1 MHATMKTRSV
11 GILRRAFFFLGVII
25 GFALAVITIW
35 NRLEAVNYYFTG
47 VKYAPFHGLKCPVII
62 APTEKGIVTAVF
74 NNSKAHEDNFFY
86 RVEISGRPF
95 PRQVENQ
102 IAVPP
107 HQTKSIRLTVDAK
120 DVDLLFF
127 VLVKMTILPNA
138 FHPAQEAV
146 CGIMVA
152 NVLGLT
158 GAQISTLALSLSFFG
173 IAVGLGVWQPT
184 TTRLDRSAKLA
195 MQILGFVVLLAVVAG
210 VMGWWVIAI
219 ALSVT
224 TILLVVISLRF
235 AIA

>member
-1 MHATMKTRSV
+1 MKTR
-11 GILRRAFFFLGVII
+11 GLDILRRAFFFLGVII
-25 GFALAVITIW
+25 GFALTIITIW
-35 NRLEAVNYYFTG
+35 NRLEAMNYYFTG
-47 VKYAPFHGLKCPVII
+47 VKYTPFHGLKCPVII
-62 APTEKGIVTAVF
+62 APTEKGVVAAVF
-74 NNSKAHEDNFFY
+74 NNPTDREDNFFY

-95 PRQVENQ
+95 TRQVENQ

-107 HQTKSIRLTVDAK
+107 HQTKSIQLTVDAD

-146 CGIMVA
+146 CGMMVA
-152 NVLGLT
+152 NVMGLT

-184 TTRLDRSAKLA
+184 TTRPDRNAKRA
-195 MQILGFVVLLAVVAG
+195 MQTLGFVVLLAVIAG
-210 VMGWWVIAI
+210 VMGWWVLAI